1 MPLQSDR
8 HENIPLK
15 TLLEESCKASREEG
29 SEVMKTVYALHDA
42 TSLEER
48 ILR

>member
-1 MPLQSDR
+1 MMPLQLVG

-15 TLLEESCKASREEG
+15 TLLDESCEASREEG
-29 SEVMKTVYALHDA
+29 SVVMKTVYALHDA

-48 ILR
+48 IL